1 MALDTLFKS
10 VTRRREGSAVP
21 RILWKN
27 LNGDTSEAFSSR
39 VAQGV
44 SSQIEVISTSD
55 AESMW
60 NILASI
66 IKDAVKDSLGVAIGT
81 SKTHT
86 ARRESWWLCEDVQ
99 SKVAVKVVDP
109 SMLPQFDCYYS
120 GISQSEVKT
129 ALQKMGRNKVAE
141 PDQIPIEARRSLWD
155 EGIFWLTSLFNKIF
169 TSVKMPKK
177 WRLGE
182 VIHIFKN
189 KGDVQGSAIRPY
201 LFALILDELSRGI
214 QEDIPWCLIFAD
226 DIVLVLESVEGLNN
240 KLENWREALEDN
252 DLKLK
257 GKFYRVTIRPYMLHR
272 KSVRGAVIRKALAN
286 RLEVAELRMLRW
298 TYGKIMLDMI
308 TNRVY
313 RAELEVYTIINK
325 MREGRLR
332 RGRPKLMWE
341 DRVKHDIKK
350 LLLSEDM
357 TSYRNEWRARI
368 RLEGYVVLFY
378 LSLPCFCLPALP
390 EVYPQAV
397 SLLVGFPKGRGM
409 ICIHFTSPYPAQA
422 GLGIVVVVIKRVELS
437 LGFNLS
443 ASRCFFDHR

>member
-27 LNGDTSEAFSSR
+27 LNGDASEAFSSR

-44 SSQIEVISTSD
+44 SSQIKVISTSD

-81 SKTHT
+81 SKIHT
-86 ARRESWWLCEDVQ
+86 ARKESWWLCEDVQ

-109 SMLPQFDCYYS
+109 SMLPQFDYYYS
-120 GISQSEVKT
+120 GISQSEVRT

-189 KGDVQGSAIRPY
+189 KGDVQ
-201 LFALILDELSRGI
+201 
-214 QEDIPWCLIFAD
+214 EDILWCLILVD
-226 DIVLVLESVEGLNN
+226 DIVLVSKSAEGLNN
-240 KLENWREALEDN
+240 RLENWREALVDN
-252 DLKLK
+252 GLRLK
-257 GKFYRVTIRPYMLHR
+257 GKFYRVTIRPSMLYG
-272 KSVRGAVIRKALAN
+272 SECWPITKALAN

-332 RGRPKLMWE
+332 WFRHVRKRPQSAQVRRVEVLVVDGLRRRGRPKLMWE
-341 DRVKHDIKK
+341 DRVKHDIKE

-368 RLEGYVVLFY
+368 RLEG
-378 LSLPCFCLPALP
+378 
-390 EVYPQAV
+390 
-397 SLLVGFPKGRGM
+397 
-409 ICIHFTSPYPAQA
+409 
-422 GLGIVVVVIKRVELS
+422 
-437 LGFNLS
+437 
-443 ASRCFFDHR
+443 